1 MASEADRYFDFS
13 EDEQLIAE
21 FDPEGVSDVIMQIHG
36 GEIQKHLRL
45 RNPISAMKGLISY
58 QILAAEAKSDNS
70 ISIVKVMSH
79 IRLILVVNTA
89 AILYLAYV
97 LSQL

>member
-21 FDPEGVSDVIMQIHG
+21 FDPEGVSDVILQIHG
-36 GEIQKHLRL
+36 GVIQKHLRF
-45 RNPISAMKGLISY
+45 RNPISALKGLISY
-58 QILAAEAKSDNS
+58 QILAAETHSDTWNS
-70 ISIVKVMSH
+70 IGKAMSH
-79 IRLILVVNTA
+79 IRLILGVNTA
-89 AILYLAYV
+89 AVLYLAYV

>member
-13 EDEQLIAE
+13 EDEQLFAE

-36 GEIQKHLRL
+36 GEIQKFLRL
-45 RNPISAMKGLISY
+45 RNPISALKGLISY
-58 QILAAEAKSDNS
+58 QILTADWNS
-70 ISIVKVMSH
+70 IAKAMSH
-79 IRLILVVNTA
+79 IRLILGVNTA
-89 AILYLAYV
+89 AVLYLAYV